1 MEKAK
6 RNIPQVIRSL
16 NVLISR
22 REKNLWRE
30 EIEGGV
36 CPAYWGRRIQESDEK
51 YTWLSWIKED
61 VL

>member
-36 CPAYWGRRIQESDEK
+36 CPAY
-51 YTWLSWIKED
+51 
-61 VL
+61 